1 MFKGGNKIEIFA
13 RNHNLR
19 FGIFSV
25 GNELGE
31 SYDKWL
37 LRLSC
42 DECGNTLCS
51 GNKRFK
57 AKWKPN
63 YDLCERCISLQDRS

>member
-1 MFKGGNKIEIFA
+1 MFKGGRKIEIFA

-25 GNELGE
+25 GNQLGE

-37 LRLSC
+37 LKLEC
-42 DECGNTLCS
+42 DECGEILKI
-51 GNKRFK
+51 GEKRYK
-57 AKWKPN
+57 SKHKPN
-63 YDLCERCISLQDRS
+63 YDLCPTCVQTK

>member
-1 MFKGGNKIEIFA
+1 MYAIIDIMFKNNPKVEIFA

-19 FGIFSV
+19 FGLFSI

-37 LRLSC
+37 LKLSC
-42 DECGNTLCS
+42 DECKEILSIGK
-51 GNKRFK
+51 KRYK
-57 AKWKPN
+57 SKKRAN
-63 YDLCERCISLQDRS
+63 YDLCA